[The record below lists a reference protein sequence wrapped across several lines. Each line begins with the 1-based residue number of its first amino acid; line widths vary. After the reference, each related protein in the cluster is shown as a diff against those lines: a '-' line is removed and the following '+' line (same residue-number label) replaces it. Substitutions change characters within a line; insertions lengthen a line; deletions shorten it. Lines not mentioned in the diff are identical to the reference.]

1 MASMNDPLVA
11 KLIEIQESE
20 GLNGVEFARRLGVH
34 TSYWHLVRQGDRG
47 VGRKL
52 LDGALAAFPEFAA
65 FYARRLT
72 IGQNQLAAT
81 PTTAAL

>member
-1 MASMNDPLVA
+1 MTDPLVA
-11 KLIEIQESE
+11 KLVEIQDRE

-52 LDGALAAFPEFAA
+52 LDGALAAFPEFAS
-65 FYARRLT
+65 FYAQFLT
-72 IGQNQLAAT
+72 FRQDPLASEKRAV
-81 PTTAAL
+81 AS